1 MKNEQFLS
9 FEKLMNSE
17 KEMFGISPKL
27 MQLLAII
34 ILRGQNMTSIK

>member
-9 FEKLMNSE
+9 FEKLMNNE
-17 KEMFGISPKL
+17 KEMLGIPPKL

-34 ILRGQNMTSIK
+34 IL